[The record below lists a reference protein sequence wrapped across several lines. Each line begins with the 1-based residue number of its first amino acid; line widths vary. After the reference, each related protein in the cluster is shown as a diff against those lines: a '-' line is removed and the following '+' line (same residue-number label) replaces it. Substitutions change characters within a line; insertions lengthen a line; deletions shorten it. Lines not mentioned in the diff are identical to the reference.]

1 MGHIARVFLAGI
13 LGLLPV
19 VVTAVVIGWL
29 VSFVYTYVGPNSWIG
44 RWLVTLGL
52 SVSEDAIAPYVL
64 GLLIVFGGI
73 FVVGLLVEH
82 RIGSWLGAVFDAL
95 IRRVPLVS
103 NVYDLSKRFTSIVGP
118 KSGDELKGMSPVWCF
133 FGGETGAAVL
143 ALLASATPVKLSGE
157 DYLGVLIPSAPVPFG
172 GALVYVPSAWIKPA
186 SGGVEH
192 LMNVYVSMG
201 VTPPKSLVAE
211 AAVSRS

>member
-1 MGHIARVFLAGI
+1 MRRIAGIFLAGI
-13 LGLLPV
+13 LGLLPI
-19 VVTAVVIGWL
+19 VVTVLVIGWL
-29 VSFVYTYVGPNSWIG
+29 AAFAYDYLGPGSWFGQLLVS
-44 RWLVTLGL
+44 LGL
-52 SVSEDAIAPYVL
+52 QVNEDAVAPYIVGLVL
-64 GLLIVFGGI
+64 VIAAVF
-73 FVVGLLVEH
+73 FVGLLVEH
-82 RIGSWLGAVFDAL
+82 RIGSWLGTVFDAL

-103 NVYDLSKRFTSIVGP
+103 NVYDLSKRFTSIMGP

-133 FGGETGAAVL
+133 FGGEPGAAVL

-186 SGGVEH
+186 AGGVEH

-201 VTPPKSLVAE
+201 VTPPKSLVAD
-211 AAVSRS
+211 AAVKPS